1 MHARSE
7 QNSLFEIAFFS
18 SSQKKL
24 NACLHACTLCATT
37 QAGSLMGQTNCVMQL
52 RGGNDSAKNGLG
64 QVYTLY
70 CTSYW
75 NKNVWSDGQTQSY
88 CTTFFC
94 QEFCQA
100 EVHKDTAFPH
110 VPFNNLKVFWL
121 ERCPLAPVT
130 MQNNCLM
137 FHIQLCKAIR
147 GIRWHEIL
155 RRQENNSNCR
165 IALEGNCCFLIV

>member
-70 CTSYW
+70 IILEQKC
-75 NKNVWSDGQTQSY
+75 
-88 CTTFFC
+88 
-94 QEFCQA
+94 
-100 EVHKDTAFPH
+100 
-110 VPFNNLKVFWL
+110 L
-121 ERCPLAPVT
+121 ERWPNAILLHNILLPRILPGRSSQRHGLPTCA
-130 MQNNCLM
+130 
-137 FHIQLCKAIR
+137 IQQSQGFLVGKMSAR
-147 GIRWHEIL
+147 SRDHAKQL
-155 RRQENNSNCR
+155 FDVPHP
-165 IALEGNCCFLIV
+165 ALQSHSGDTVA